1 MTVDCSPSDVLFPVR
16 MMVVFQLLEDREETK
31 RRNTLSCRDDEDPV
45 SLKRRSVKGGG
56 SGGGS
61 GGGVLSCAV
70 LSQGVL
76 SDSENEEPIG
86 WRIRNMSAFVRKSK
100 PLAAFSG

>member
-1 MTVDCSPSDVLFPVR
+1 MATFECSPSDVLFPVR
-16 MMVVFQLLEDREETK
+16 LMVVFQLLEDREEAK
-31 RRNTLSCRDDEDPV
+31 RRNTLSYRDDEDPV

-56 SGGGS
+56 SGGGVS
-61 GGGVLSCAV
+61 SCAV

>member
-1 MTVDCSPSDVLFPVR
+1 M
-16 MMVVFQLLEDREETK
+16 FQLLEDREEAK
-31 RRNTLSCRDDEDPV
+31 RRNTLSYRDDEDPV
-45 SLKRRSVKGGG
+45 SLKRRSVKG
-56 SGGGS
+56 

>member
-1 MTVDCSPSDVLFPVR
+1 
-16 MMVVFQLLEDREETK
+16 MVVFQLLEDREEVK
-31 RRNTLSCRDDEDPV
+31 RRNTLSYRDDEDPV

-56 SGGGS
+56 GG
-61 GGGVLSCAV
+61 CAV

-100 PLAAFSG
+100 PLTAFSG

>member
-1 MTVDCSPSDVLFPVR
+1 M
-16 MMVVFQLLEDREETK
+16 FQLLEDREEAK
-31 RRNTLSCRDDEDPV
+31 RRNTLSYRDDEDPV
-45 SLKRRSVKGGG
+45 SLKRRSVKGG
-56 SGGGS
+56 

>member
-1 MTVDCSPSDVLFPVR
+1 MTSDVLFPVR
-16 MMVVFQLLEDREETK
+16 VMVVFQLLEDREETK
-31 RRNTLSCRDDEDPV
+31 RRNTLSYRDDEDPV

-56 SGGGS
+56 GG

>member
-1 MTVDCSPSDVLFPVR
+1 
-16 MMVVFQLLEDREETK
+16 MVVFQLLEDREEAK
-31 RRNTLSCRDDEDPV
+31 RRNTLSYRDDEDPV
-45 SLKRRSVKGGG
+45 GLKRRSVKGGG
-56 SGGGS
+56 SGGVS
-61 GGGVLSCAV
+61 SCAV

-86 WRIRNMSAFVRKSK
+86 WSIRNMSAFVRKSK